1 MMSTRAFA
9 IGGPELIILL
19 LLLALGIG
27 VTVVVGLIVLNIVT
41 ATYKKTEE

>member
-1 MMSTRAFA
+1 MSTLAFA

-27 VTVVVGLIVLNIVT
+27 VTVVVVLIVLKIVN
-41 ATYKKTEE
+41 AKNKKTYE

>member
-27 VTVVVGLIVLNIVT
+27 VTVVVVLIVLKIVN
-41 ATYKKTEE
+41 AKNKKTDE

>member
-1 MMSTRAFA
+1 MSTLAFA

-27 VTVVVGLIVLNIVT
+27 VSVVVVLIVLKIVNPKN
-41 ATYKKTEE
+41 KKTYE

>member
-1 MMSTRAFA
+1 MNTLAFA

-27 VTVVVGLIVLNIVT
+27 VTVVVVLIVLKIVNT
-41 ATYKKTEE
+41 KNKKTYE

>member
-1 MMSTRAFA
+1 MSTLAFA

-27 VTVVVGLIVLNIVT
+27 VTVVVVLIVLKIVNPKN
-41 ATYKKTEE
+41 KKTYE

>member
-1 MMSTRAFA
+1 MSTLAFA

-27 VTVVVGLIVLNIVT
+27 VTVVVVLIVLKIVNT
-41 ATYKKTEE
+41 KNKKTYE

>member
-1 MMSTRAFA
+1 MSTLAFA

-27 VTVVVGLIVLNIVT
+27 VPVVVVLIVLKIVN
-41 ATYKKTEE
+41 AKNKKTDE

>member
-1 MMSTRAFA
+1 MSTLAFA

-27 VTVVVGLIVLNIVT
+27 VTVVVVLIVLKIVN
-41 ATYKKTEE
+41 AKNKKTDE

>member
-1 MMSTRAFA
+1 MSTLAFA

-27 VTVVVGLIVLNIVT
+27 VSVVVVLIVLKIVN
-41 ATYKKTEE
+41 AKNKKTDE

>member
-1 MMSTRAFA
+1 MSTLAFV

-27 VTVVVGLIVLNIVT
+27 VTVVVVLIVLKIVN
-41 ATYKKTEE
+41 AKNKKTDE